1 MLKKG
6 RTKTP
11 ETERCVQGREDS
23 HLQEEGEEPE
33 PDKDALAS
41 DPSNHWLSKYLPKV
55 HPGLEIW
62 KSEEIEVGGKK

>member
-1 MLKKG
+1 MLEKG

-33 PDKDALAS
+33 PDKHALAP
-41 DPSNHWLSKYLPKV
+41 DPSNH
-55 HPGLEIW
+55 
-62 KSEEIEVGGKK
+62 

>member
-23 HLQEEGEEPE
+23 HLQEEEEEPE

-41 DPSNHWLSKYLPKV
+41 DPSNHRLNEY
-55 HPGLEIW
+55 
-62 KSEEIEVGGKK
+62 